1 MSEPLQEQQA
11 RRDAILD
18 AAEQLFAQFGYRR
31 TAMDDVARRAG
42 VAKGT
47 LYLYFDGKVALFR
60 AMQSRNAEAA
70 MARCAVV
77 SAAGGSL
84 QHQLL
89 AMLEA
94 VYGVFHV
101 RYGASDHLSELSA
114 TRQSVGGDL
123 AARLES
129 DFAACL
135 AGAIAQSVAV
145 GVSDLGRSNLD
156 VVQIVAAL
164 LSGAR
169 GAKYEEGQAVSPDLY
184 RQRLDHLVRLTVA
197 AISA

>member
-11 RRDAILD
+11 RRDVILD

-60 AMQSRNAEAA
+60 AMQSRNAETA
-70 MARCAVV
+70 MARCDAI
-77 SAAGGSL
+77 SAAGGDL
-84 QHQLL
+84 QLQLL

-94 VYGVFHV
+94 VYGVSHA
-101 RYGASDHLSELSA
+101 RCGASDHLSELSA
-114 TRQSVGGDL
+114 TRLSVGGDL
-123 AARLES
+123 AARLEA
-129 DFAACL
+129 DFAARL
-135 AGAIAQSVAV
+135 ETAIDQSVRSGASSLTRCGLEVPAV
-145 GVSDLGRSNLD
+145 VE
-156 VVQIVAAL
+156 AL
-164 LSGAR
+164 LNGAR
-169 GAKYEEGQAVSPDLY
+169 GAKYEDGQAISPDLY

-197 AISA
+197 AIAA

>member
-1 MSEPLQEQQA
+1 MSEPLQEQLV

-31 TAMDDVARRAG
+31 TSMDDVARRAG

-70 MARCAVV
+70 MARCDAI

-84 QHQLL
+84 LSQLL

-123 AARLES
+123 AARLET
-129 DFAACL
+129 DFADRL
-135 AGAIAQSVAV
+135 AGAIDQSVVA
-145 GVSDLGRSNLD
+145 GASDLGRSGLT
-156 VVQIVAAL
+156 VAQIVAAL

-169 GAKYEEGQAVSPDLY
+169 GAKYEEGQAVSPDVY
-184 RQRLDHLVRLTVA
+184 RERLDHLVRVTVA
-197 AISA
+197 AVAA

>member
-1 MSEPLQEQQA
+1 MSEPLQEQLV

-31 TAMDDVARRAG
+31 TSMDDVARRAG

-70 MARCAVV
+70 MARCDAI

-84 QHQLL
+84 LSQLL

-123 AARLES
+123 AARLET
-129 DFAACL
+129 DIADRL
-135 AGAIAQSVAV
+135 AGAIDQSVVA
-145 GVSDLGRSNLD
+145 GASDLGRSGLT
-156 VVQIVAAL
+156 VAQIVAAL

-169 GAKYEEGQAVSPDLY
+169 GAKYEEGQAVSPDVY
-184 RQRLDHLVRLTVA
+184 RERLDHLVRVTVA
-197 AISA
+197 AIAA